1 MDTILTIINVAIAL
15 AVLTI
20 LIYASK
26 GAETISQPQPRAGYK
41 HSALE
46 RRRKSLEL
54 ATKEWNRKLSRGHI
68 FLAGEQKHLVD
79 QLEREVA
86 AMENE
91 LFDTTEEEPVAP
103 KPEAPENEPVAVI
116 RCGCHEPCK
125 VLYYKAQCSFCE
137 WSGSSFSKETAEARR
152 VKHEMRHA

>member
-1 MDTILTIINVAIAL
+1 MDTILTIISMGLVITAL
-15 AVLTI
+15 VLCICTWRA
-20 LIYASK
+20 LGPVSK
-26 GAETISQPQPRAGYK
+26 SQPRAGYK

-86 AMENE
+86 ALENE
-91 LFDTTEEEPVAP
+91 LFGAAEEAAP
-103 KPEAPENEPVAVI
+103 KLEAPKRKPITQVDCIGRGVAGNYYVI
-116 RCGCHEPCK
+116 TCTFCGWE
-125 VLYYKAQCSFCE
+125 
-137 WSGSSFSKETAEARR
+137 SSCYSLEKAEA
-152 VKHEMRHA
+152 KSDAHEMEHA

>member
-1 MDTILTIINVAIAL
+1 MDTILTIISMGLVITAL
-15 AVLTI
+15 VLCICTWRA
-20 LIYASK
+20 LRPVSK
-26 GAETISQPQPRAGYK
+26 PQHRAGYK

-86 AMENE
+86 ALEDE
-91 LFDTTEEEPVAP
+91 LFGTAEEPTPKEEAPKLEHDTTMSGEYLRKWGWMYRAECSACDWWQDSYSPQT
-103 KPEAPENEPVAVI
+103 AVEK
-116 RCGCHEPCK
+116 GVEHE
-125 VLYYKAQCSFCE
+125 
-137 WSGSSFSKETAEARR
+137 G
-152 VKHEMRHA
+152 RHV

>member
-1 MDTILTIINVAIAL
+1 MDTILTIINVAITVTAL
-15 AVLTI
+15 ILCFRAWRGLRAV
-20 LIYASK
+20 SK
-26 GAETISQPQPRAGYK
+26 PQPRAGYK

-86 AMENE
+86 ALEDE
-91 LFDTTEEEPVAP
+91 LSAAAEEAAP
-103 KPEAPENEPVAVI
+103 KPEAPKLKHVTTVRRRRNEAGGL
-116 RCGCHEPCK
+116 RYE
-125 VLYYKAQCSFCE
+125 AQCVACG
-137 WSGSSFSKETAEARR
+137 WSRVSFSMRTSMEKSVE
-152 VKHEMRHA
+152 HEMRYS

>member
-1 MDTILTIINVAIAL
+1 MDTILTIISMGLVITAL
-15 AVLTI
+15 VLCICTWRA
-20 LIYASK
+20 LRPVSK
-26 GAETISQPQPRAGYK
+26 PQHRAGYK

-86 AMENE
+86 ALENE
-91 LFDTTEEEPVAP
+91 LLGAKDECRKHVTTVSRGHDELHRA
-103 KPEAPENEPVAVI
+103 
-116 RCGCHEPCK
+116 CY
-125 VLYYKAQCSFCE
+125 LAQCYLCDWYSV
-137 WSGSSFSKETAEARR
+137 GFSLEKAEEKGAAHEG
-152 VKHEMRHA
+152 KHV

>member
-1 MDTILTIINVAIAL
+1 MNTILTIISMGLVITAL
-15 AVLTI
+15 VLCICTWRA
-20 LIYASK
+20 LRPVSK
-26 GAETISQPQPRAGYK
+26 PQPRAGYK

-86 AMENE
+86 ALENE
-91 LFDTTEEEPVAP
+91 RTCTKEEATP
-103 KPEAPENEPVAVI
+103 KPEAPKNEPVAVI

-125 VLYYKAQCSFCE
+125 VLYYKTQCSFCE

-152 VKHEMRHA
+152 VKHEMRHV